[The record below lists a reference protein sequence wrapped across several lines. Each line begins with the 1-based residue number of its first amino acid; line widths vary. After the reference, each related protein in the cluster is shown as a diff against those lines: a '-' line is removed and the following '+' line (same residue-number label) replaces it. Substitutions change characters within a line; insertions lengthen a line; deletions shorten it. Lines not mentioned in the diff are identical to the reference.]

1 MTTADLTLFKG
12 KQKIIVT
19 NFAYEIKDVQRSDAE
34 NDVPLL
40 LGLPVALQ
48 VPEDI
53 DSSAIPLSNLIKV
66 IGIILQLERHSNADL
81 IHA

>member
-1 MTTADLTLFKG
+1 MR
-12 KQKIIVT
+12 
-19 NFAYEIKDVQRSDAE
+19 NFASKIKEVQSQKSDAE

-53 DSSAIPLSNLIKV
+53 DSPAIPLSDLIKV
-66 IGIILQLERHSNADL
+66 IGIGIISQLERHSNADL